1 MFESKLLDEETMAK
15 ALALSLQ
22 MMVEQIKQHGSEKCL
37 QPVRALTSMLTPQTA
52 PHFVAQMED
61 NLWIPNSEDAE
72 SKLSHSIMTS
82 MAMMGKG
89 PVEIMQHVKN
99 YNFEK
104 LNSILMDELSEID
117 FDFDTYKVYITE
129 MKSLIAQI
137 KSDFS
142 LDTLNLTEQS
152 LDLEL

>member
-1 MFESKLLDEETMAK
+1 MFESKLLDEATMAK

-22 MMVEQIKQHGSEKCL
+22 MMVEQIKQHGPEKFL
-37 QPVRALTSMLTPQTA
+37 QPVRALTSMLTEQTA

-61 NLWIPNSEDAE
+61 NLWVPNSEDAE
-72 SKLSHSIMTS
+72 SKISNSITTS

-89 PVEIMQHVKN
+89 PVEIMQYVKN
-99 YNFEK
+99 YDFKK

-137 KSDFS
+137 KLDFS

-152 LDLEL
+152 LNLKL

>member
-22 MMVEQIKQHGSEKCL
+22 TMVEQIKQHGSEKFL

-72 SKLSHSIMTS
+72 SKLSHSIMTT
-82 MAMMGKG
+82 MVMIGKG

-117 FDFDTYKVYITE
+117 FDFTVYSEYIKQ
-129 MKSLIAQI
+129 MKTLVA
-137 KSDFS
+137 KLRSDFS

>member
-22 MMVEQIKQHGSEKCL
+22 MMVEQIKQQGSEKFL

-99 YNFEK
+99 YNF
-104 LNSILMDELSEID
+104 D